1 MLHSAPPDLP
11 DLLFLPGFMLTD
23 ALWDDMRD
31 GLAVLGRCHFGDLSR
46 DGSIIAMAE
55 RVLESAPPRF
65 VLFGFSMGGFVAQQI
80 MRQAPERVLAL
91 GLLNTSSRPQTPQ
104 EMAQHLAQIEL
115 ARGISFKGLTSRALA
130 ASVHPSRRSD
140 TALLGR
146 LQAMALHNGKE
157 VFLRQMGAL
166 RSDDPAGLEQ
176 IDCPT
181 LIVTSSDDALRSM
194 AESEDMAQRIAGSR
208 MVVIPD
214 CGHMTPL
221 EKPNQLLAEIR
232 WLVTQI

>member
-1 MLHSAPPDLP
+1 MPHRDTPE
-11 DLLFLPGFMLTD
+11 LLFLPGFMLTE

-31 GLAVLGRCHFGDLSR
+31 GLAALGHCHFGDLSQ
-46 DGSIIAMAE
+46 DGSIVAMAE
-55 RVLESAPPRF
+55 RVLQSAPPRF

-91 GLLNTSSRPQTPQ
+91 GLLNTSSRPQTRQ

-115 ARGISFKGLTSRALA
+115 ARGIPFKGLTSRQLA

-140 TALLGR
+140 STLLGR
-146 LQAMALHNGKE
+146 LQAMALHNGKD

-166 RSDDPAGLEQ
+166 RSDDPAGLEH
-176 IDCPT
+176 IHCPT
-181 LIVTSSDDALRSM
+181 LIVTSSDDALRTM
-194 AESEDMAQRIAGSR
+194 AESAQMAQRIAGSR

-221 EKPNQLLAEIR
+221 EKPEELLAEIR
-232 WLVTQI
+232 WLLEQI